1 LSPVGKT
8 KPSYFDMILDT
19 LLEETALVSAEVGR
33 PFKSRALR
41 VQIFGQDEKR
51 VEVLESKRKTA
62 LESKIRKRLLILMT
76 CSVEFPAFFFVFGD
90 FRARQDLGD
99 ACAIPA
105 KRFKGVGED
114 HHIIGPSSNTPY
126 L

>member
-1 LSPVGKT
+1 
-8 KPSYFDMILDT
+8 MILDT
-19 LLEETALVSAEVGR
+19 LLEETALVSAKDGR
-33 PFKSRALR
+33 PFESRALR
-41 VQIFGQDEKR
+41 IQIFGQDEKR

-76 CSVEFPAFFFVFGD
+76 CSVEFSVFFFVFGD

-114 HHIIGPSSNTPY
+114 HHIIGPGSNTPY

>member
-1 LSPVGKT
+1 
-8 KPSYFDMILDT
+8 M
-19 LLEETALVSAEVGR
+19 
-33 PFKSRALR
+33 
-41 VQIFGQDEKR
+41 
-51 VEVLESKRKTA
+51 EVLGSKRKTA

-76 CSVEFPAFFFVFGD
+76 CSVGYSAFLFVLGD

-114 HHIIGPSSNTPY
+114 HHIIGSSSNTPF
-126 L
+126 LSAILRLHHIARRFFRARVGLDK